1 MEEEF
6 GLRVG
11 IVTERAA
18 RVGAGPSDLTEALFS
33 PIGIAPGAFVPFKGA
48 NGS

>member
-11 IVTERAA
+11 IVTEGAP
-18 RVGAGPSDLTEALFS
+18 RVGVGPVDLAEGIFS
-33 PIGIAPGAFVPFKGA
+33 STGIAPGAFVPFKGA
-48 NGS
+48 KGS